1 VKDTGQFCGQCAILP
16 VEYCP
21 GAYLVGYQID
31 EGFTGMGL
39 GTEACEFLIYYAFTK
54 TDAYRLNGDAA
65 YENTASWKIMEKC
78 GFLFEGRRSKY

>member
-1 VKDTGQFCGQCAILP
+1 MKDTGQFCRQCAILP